1 MTDTNTTELTAPT
14 EAEFLSKDAIFDADD
29 IEREPVYVPQW
40 KGSVLVQALTG
51 KERDRF
57 EAELAG
63 FARGGSGKKKNFD
76 NFRARLVVA
85 SVVSPT
91 TGALMFGQSDVAKL
105 GSKSSAALS
114 VIAEVAQRLS
124 GLTDEDAEELAGE

>member
-1 MTDTNTTELTAPT
+1 MTDTTTAELTEPT
-14 EAEFLSKDAIFDADD
+14 EAAFLSKDAIFDVND
-29 IEREPVYVPQW
+29 IETEDVYVPQW
-40 KGSVLVQALTG
+40 KGSVRVQALTG
-51 KERDRF
+51 RERDRF

-85 SVVSPT
+85 SVIDPN